1 MSICVKCQGR
11 KLLCALPKC
20 PIGDRISVFK
30 LALSKAS
37 GAEVFGSSPPAAVV
51 GERGWPRVA
60 VYLGE
65 PPDVFG
71 DEAQRYDDP
80 RLLWGLPLEEI
91 ARLRSYVTFG
101 VRRAKTPW
109 ELGEL
114 PYVAVS
120 ARPVDLEMKF
130 AKPPSPQVL
139 FDLREKP
146 MGPRAPLER
155 ARVVENPAVPR
166 QLDRLAAEDVA
177 AGEAAVE
184 LYARGVDLYIVQ
196 RAFALGLL
204 GARHRRR
211 LVPSRWAIT
220 AVDVAVGNWLAARV
234 RDLPEVSHT
243 LYGYGEYLDNRYLV
257 VVRPGPLRFVYLE
270 RWQSGGRTAEVL
282 VKEDVRGVRTTL
294 DGGFEAARLAVLEKL
309 LALGRMGSVAVVR
322 WIGEGYYVSV
332 GNWQI
337 RETIRRISLKRLD
350 EEYIRYVE
358 KVGMDP
364 LALLGKSAKSL
375 TEFF

>member
-11 KLLCALPKC
+11 KLLCGLPRC
-20 PIGDRISVFK
+20 PIKDRISAFK
-30 LALSKAS
+30 IALSKAA

-51 GERGWPRVA
+51 GEYGWPQVA
-60 VYLGE
+60 VYIGE
-65 PPDVFG
+65 PPEVFG
-71 DEAQRYDDP
+71 EEAKRYEDP
-80 RLLWGLPLEEI
+80 SLLWGLPLEEI

-101 VRRAKTPW
+101 VRRAETPW

-120 ARPVDLEMKF
+120 ARPVDVEMKL
-130 AKPPSPQVL
+130 AKPPAPQVR

-155 ARVVENPAVPR
+155 ARVVENPVVPR
-166 QLDRLAAEDVA
+166 QLDRLIAEDVA
-177 AGEAAVE
+177 AGEAVVE
-184 LYARGVDLYIVQ
+184 LYSKGVDLYIIQ

-211 LVPSRWAIT
+211 LVPSRWGIT
-220 AVDVAVGNWLAARV
+220 AVDVAVGDWLASRV
-234 RDLPEVSHT
+234 RDLPEVPQT

-257 VVRPGPLRFVYLE
+257 AVVPGPLRFAYLE
-270 RWQSGGRTAEVL
+270 RWQSGGGVAEIL
-282 VKEDVRGVRTTL
+282 VREDVRGVRSTM
-294 DGGFEAARLAVLEKL
+294 DGGFEAARVAVLEKL
-309 LALGRMGSVAVVR
+309 ASMGRRGSVGIVR
-322 WIGEGYYVSV
+322 LIGERYFVSV

-337 RETIRRISLKRLD
+337 RETLRRVALRPIDEGYRL
-350 EEYIRYVE
+350 YVE
-358 KVGMDP
+358 RVGADP
-364 LALLGKSAKSL
+364 LRLLGRSAKPL